1 MLPPPYPC
9 HLSPAPPHLAYT
21 YRSRSLEE
29 ALVPCCLA
37 LSPPHPLTPPSSVCS
52 SRSLEEALV
61 HAFVEARRAAPALLF
76 LPHLDGWWRTAP
88 PPLRACLTQVRGC
101 LLPPPPCVP
110 ASCSPHLGL
119 THLPLSCSYW
129 TISPRACR
137 CCCWPRR
144 TRPQSSWRRSSS
156 HSSSECDQRPGLIQ
170 TQPTA
175 GWQ

>member
-101 LLPPPPCVP
+101 LLPPPPLCACLMLSSFGP
-110 ASCSPHLGL
+110 DSSPPLVQLLDDQPPG
-119 THLPLSCSYW
+119 LPLLLLA
-129 TISPRACR
+129 TADSPAE
-137 CCCWPRR
+137 
-144 TRPQSSWRRSSS
+144 QLEEELLSLF
-156 HSSSECDQRPGLIQ
+156 Q
-170 TQPTA
+170 
-175 GWQ
+175 